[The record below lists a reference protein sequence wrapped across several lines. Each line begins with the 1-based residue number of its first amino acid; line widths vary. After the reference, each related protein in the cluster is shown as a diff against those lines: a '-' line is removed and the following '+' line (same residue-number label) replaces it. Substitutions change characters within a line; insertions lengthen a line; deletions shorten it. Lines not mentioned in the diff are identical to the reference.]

1 MAVAAILEEAGA
13 QLIAPSKLKE
23 DVGWRVTCDGRNRRG
38 GGAENK
44 TKPFN
49 NSRHNDKHQGN
60 KHVNATKTHRQVC
73 NRSEQE

>member
-38 GGAENK
+38 GRKQNK
-44 TKPFN
+44 AI
-49 NSRHNDKHQGN
+49 Q
-60 KHVNATKTHRQVC
+60 
-73 NRSEQE
+73 